1 MKTNHPSL
9 LNHLLLT
16 ATQAVRRFFAAGPEG
31 LAGARADVLFFR
43 PEQNFQAAPDRTE
56 CFLIDALIQP
66 AQPDATWHPSD
77 LTLLPPE
84 VETGEAPCRVLE
96 TEVLEARRFQS
107 ATDRTCVGARRVRLR
122 VAVRPGV
129 KQLRFRHRGADLGQI
144 ILSERALLAA

>member
-16 ATQAVRRFFAAGPEG
+16 ATQAVRRFFTAGPEG

-43 PEQNFQAAPDRTE
+43 SEQNFHAVPDRAE

-66 AQPDATWHPSD
+66 AQPDATWQPGD
-77 LTLLPPE
+77 LTLFPFE
-84 VETGEAPCRVLE
+84 VENGESPCRVLE

-107 ATDRTCVGARRVRLR
+107 ANDRTCVGARRVRLR
-122 VAVRPGV
+122 VAIRPGV
-129 KQLRFRHRGADLGQI
+129 TQLHFRHRDADFGQI
-144 ILSERALLAA
+144 MLPEPALLAA